1 MPTLLATT
9 SDNCALMIAA
19 IADTHTAIWY
29 LFSDPRLGSK
39 ASDFIEEA
47 IANGDHVGVSA
58 ISLAEMVYL
67 VEKGRIPPNALDDV
81 LAAIADPKAVLQHVQ
96 LDDSIVL
103 KMKEIPRRDVP
114 DLPDRV
120 IAATAL
126 FFDVPVLSRDGDIRS
141 SAILTVW

>member
-1 MPTLLATT
+1 LPTLLATT

-96 LDDSIVL
+96 LDDSVVL
-103 KMKEIPRRDVP
+103 K
-114 DLPDRV
+114 
-120 IAATAL
+120 
-126 FFDVPVLSRDGDIRS
+126 
-141 SAILTVW
+141 